1 MNRHFSLKFTFKI
14 CIESQCKIKV
24 KNVCSQCNNLCGNCS
39 CCGAQNQLIVTK
51 FIFSPSVSTWC
62 SHTRLI
68 CWNPNIVSCFSDST
82 PLVVFLSTFQGIR
95 LLEVDGS
102 RTTYSSLIQTA
113 TSASRID
120 LLYSTD
126 LIVFQHFS
134 DGKLHKYVHTIT
146 CVIMSY

>member
-1 MNRHFSLKFTFKI
+1 M
-14 CIESQCKIKV
+14 
-24 KNVCSQCNNLCGNCS
+24 
-39 CCGAQNQLIVTK
+39 
-51 FIFSPSVSTWC
+51 
-62 SHTRLI
+62 
-68 CWNPNIVSCFSDST
+68 SCFSDST

-102 RTTYSSLIQTA
+102 RTTYSSLIQTT

-134 DGKLHKYVHTIT
+134 GGKLHKYVHTIT
-146 CVIMSY
+146 CVIFCRIKGILFQLFLNVCNSFLINKSTVSGNKHISGMCYC